1 MSNLQFETEDGE
13 LDIDAI
19 LNAANRRNREDDEPP
34 VDVGLLVDCVDRYN
48 RTFNFQPNDLITWK
62 PNMRYRRFPANNQPC
77 VFVRWLDQPIINEVE
92 SNSGAIICLD
102 RVDMEYGILDEDGDF
117 IVYVSNSNRMMP
129 WVPND

>member
-1 MSNLQFETEDGE
+1 MSHSTFETTDGD
-13 LDIDAI
+13 LDIAAI
-19 LNAANRRNREDDEPP
+19 FEAANRRHQEDELP
-34 VDVGLLVDCVDRYN
+34 VDVGLLVDCAVRYN
-48 RTFNFQPNDLITWK
+48 RIFNFQSHDLITWK

-77 VFVRWLDQPIINEVE
+77 VFVRWLDQPIITEVE